1 MNNIFRECVFYE
13 SCQPVTKN
21 FESWGS
27 TIAAQRKLSRFSL
40 CSPGFKSRRSQNFSC
55 HCLVVICDLRFN
67 PTCSKHRILQKPI
80 RDKVQVSTAE
90 KYIASKIVFRAE
102 VASPSLI
109 YDEFFCIQ
117 NKRTF
122 RHSGLSYHIRVKGER
137 HPLFV
142 SGFGF
147 GFRLRPLFRTKEFDF
162 FLPLLDGQ

>member
-1 MNNIFRECVFYE
+1 MVLNHGTAEIFSRYCFVCVCVCECVCE
-13 SCQPVTKN
+13 QLLRSNP
-21 FESWGS
+21 SS
-27 TIAAQRKLSRFSL
+27 T
-40 CSPGFKSRRSQNFSC
+40 
-55 HCLVVICDLRFN
+55 
-67 PTCSKHRILQKPI
+67 KHRILQKPI

-142 SGFGF
+142 SASAVVSDEGV
-147 GFRLRPLFRTKEFDF
+147 RLF
-162 FLPLLDGQ
+162 FCPCWMDNEEKVNELEAQLTSQLGG